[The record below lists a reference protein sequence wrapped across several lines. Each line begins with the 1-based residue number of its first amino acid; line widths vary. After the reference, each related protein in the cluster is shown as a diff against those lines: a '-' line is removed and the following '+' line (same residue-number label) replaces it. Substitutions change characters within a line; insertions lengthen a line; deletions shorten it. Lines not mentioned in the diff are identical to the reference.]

1 MSLDDDRAAITNAT
15 ATLLAS
21 VNRADVEGVL
31 SVWAEDGEM
40 LPPNHWPVRGF
51 PALRSYFEGLFGR
64 AMFQFTF
71 TEQRLEIFGD
81 VGLERVSYNSQV
93 WLGGAAPLSDSGKGL
108 HVYRRQADG
117 TWKLAYDIW
126 NTDGL
131 SEDS

>member
-1 MSLDDDRAAITNAT
+1 MTLDDDPAAITSAT

-40 LPPNHWPVRGF
+40 LPPGHFPVRGIA
-51 PALRSYFEGLFGR
+51 ALRSYFEGLFGR

-81 VGLERVSYNSQV
+81 VALERVSYKSQV
-93 WLGGAAPLSDSGKGL
+93 WLGGSAPLSDSGKGL

-131 SEDS
+131 PEDS

>member
-1 MSLDDDRAAITNAT
+1 MSVDDDRAAITSAT
-15 ATLLAS
+15 TALLEA
-21 VNRADVEGVL
+21 VNRGDVEGVL

-40 LPPNHWPVRGF
+40 LPPDHWPVRGLA
-51 PALRSYFEGLFGR
+51 ALRAYFQSLFGR

-71 TEQRLEIFGD
+71 PEQRLEILGD
-81 VGLERVSYNSQV
+81 VGLERVSYTSQV
-93 WLGGAAPLSDSGKGL
+93 WLAGSAPLSGSGKGL

-126 NTDGL
+126 NSDGV